1 MAPFGLR
8 AKGPPIFGP
17 GHFTSAEPGQNG
29 PTGPQGPLKNRPGPK
44 RAGPRPDPSL
54 FQTFDISVYIMI
66 HPIAL
71 WSSACPLWSYS
82 QNCSSSSRNTSINP
96 FLWCVRKYARS
107 NCIKKSITFNFP
119 KHIWGP
125 LIALDRRG
133 ALYGVSY
140 RVGSGG
146 TFSNI
151 SEDKMRYFETFSLWD
166 KNYQKNWTENFAK
179 KYDFQ

>member
-1 MAPFGLR
+1 MAEFHVASTRIEAEKIHKLWR
-8 AKGPPIFGP
+8 SLELWIFNFLIN
-17 GHFTSAEPGQNG
+17 HLNTSTVYWPESTAFVVFSWKIQSVG
-29 PTGPQGPLKNRPGPK
+29 
-44 RAGPRPDPSL
+44 SS
-54 FQTFDISVYIMI
+54 TFDISVYRMI

-140 RVGSGG
+140 RVSKGH
-146 TFSNI
+146 FI
-151 SEDKMRYFETFSLWD
+151 
-166 KNYQKNWTENFAK
+166 
-179 KYDFQ
+179 

>member
-1 MAPFGLR
+1 MY
-8 AKGPPIFGP
+8 
-17 GHFTSAEPGQNG
+17 
-29 PTGPQGPLKNRPGPK
+29 
-44 RAGPRPDPSL
+44 
-54 FQTFDISVYIMI
+54 FQTFDISVYRMI

-140 RVGSGG
+140 RMGSGG

-151 SEDKMRYFETFSLWD
+151 LEDKLDILNHFHIGI
-166 KNYQKNWTENFAK
+166 KIAK
-179 KYDFQ
+179 KTELNWKFCHKIWFLIWFCDDTE